1 MIKGIYAGRY
11 INVQGG
17 APSSTYISNS
27 GSAQGV
33 GNMRY
38 NTQNQNVEVWDG
50 NNWTTLAMNYATIEL
65 TGEAQMLLE
74 WARNEQTKQLK
85 RDELIKNNPALQK
98 AYEAVKRAEAN
109 FDLIEKFVE
118 NDNDGSE
125 VQASP

>member
-17 APSSTYISNS
+17 TPNSTYVSNS